1 MILDHCLAPDTQ
13 AGHMGCDNMT
23 LLVVGITH
31 GRTKEAWYK
40 WIKERVEN
48 GYGYET
54 PDTPRQLYTQRR
66 LESFRERREADEARK
81 KMTAAANNQTPAPTI
96 PKEEPVAVERR
107 SLVGWVVA
115 YLTKLFSGIVAKWKR

>member
-1 MILDHCLAPDTQ
+1 
-13 AGHMGCDNMT
+13 MGCDNMT